1 MALPLKNK
9 RVINH
14 PDSPWITRFLLYPSI
29 LILFLTFIRV
39 YSYNNKNAT
48 PNYNIVILDNL
59 LVNLAATS
67 GLFFLSATMLQ
78 GSIKKAAQREVLSLL
93 QDSSIGSSIRQSLL
107 TPLTSNNLKEMSL
120 IVVKDFSSISDLFI
134 HNLSEAKEED
144 SISIL
149 NTWIPQLIDI
159 EEFRNAIKEAWI
171 RGANIRILMV
181 NPHSLAAE
189 LRSESVANDEA
200 SSLTLVKSLVIQC
213 LSRLNQI
220 AKEINRKSPKFNDRL
235 KVRLYDTLPSVSI
248 YSMRG
253 YTMSNNL
260 MFVGMFLHGTFAVNG
275 PQLAIMESSSFVAR
289 SFDQEFNKVWDA
301 ANAKGSHFPLCNQKG
316 GMEDVVRTLDVMR
329 SPDPLPDDQ

>member
-1 MALPLKNK
+1 MAIPLKNK
-9 RVINH
+9 RVRNY
-14 PDSPWITRFLLYPSI
+14 PDSHWITRFLLYPSI
-29 LILFLTFIRV
+29 LILFLTFFRV

-48 PNYNIVILDNL
+48 PNYNVVILDNL

-67 GLFFLSATMLQ
+67 ALFFLSATMLQ

-120 IVVKDFSSISDLFI
+120 IVVKDFTSISDLFI
-134 HNLSEAKEED
+134 HNLAEAKEGD
-144 SISIL
+144 SITIL
-149 NTWIPQLIDI
+149 NTWIPQLIDN

-189 LRSESVANDEA
+189 LRSESVANGES

-213 LSRLNQI
+213 LSGLNQI

-301 ANAKGSHFPLCNQKG
+301 ANAKESHFPLCNQKG

-329 SPDPLPDDQ
+329 SPDPLPDD

>member
-1 MALPLKNK
+1 MAIPLKNK

-48 PNYNIVILDNL
+48 PNYNVVILDNL

-67 GLFFLSATMLQ
+67 ALFFLSATMLQ

-120 IVVKDFSSISDLFI
+120 IVVKDFTSISDLFI

-144 SISIL
+144 SITIL

-189 LRSESVANDEA
+189 LRSESVANGES
-200 SSLTLVKSLVIQC
+200 SSLTSQVISNSMPFRIKSNC
-213 LSRLNQI
+213 ER
-220 AKEINRKSPKFNDRL
+220 
-235 KVRLYDTLPSVSI
+235 
-248 YSMRG
+248 
-253 YTMSNNL
+253 
-260 MFVGMFLHGTFAVNG
+260 
-275 PQLAIMESSSFVAR
+275 
-289 SFDQEFNKVWDA
+289 NK
-301 ANAKGSHFPLCNQKG
+301 
-316 GMEDVVRTLDVMR
+316 
-329 SPDPLPDDQ
+329 